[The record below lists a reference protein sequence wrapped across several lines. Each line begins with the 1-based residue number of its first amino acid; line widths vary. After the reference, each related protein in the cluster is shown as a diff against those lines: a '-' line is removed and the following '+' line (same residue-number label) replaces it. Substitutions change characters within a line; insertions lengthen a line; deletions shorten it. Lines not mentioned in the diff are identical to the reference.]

1 MSLDDLT
8 ESITGKQTT
17 TDSTLPSEVNEVE
30 EDVKL
35 YDDEVNQVDEDVE
48 SNQESTENPTDEN
61 GEEYEEE
68 LPAPVETYQ
77 PTEGEDIYGRVIGSN
92 AQKYTPPARRKEL
105 VSAIDEVSQ

>member
-1 MSLDDLT
+1 M
-8 ESITGKQTT
+8 
-17 TDSTLPSEVNEVE
+17 E

-48 SNQESTENPTDEN
+48 SNQESTENSTDEN